1 MAKDF
6 SKYNDDNPVMAILA
20 KAKKEEAE
28 QSNSMAILQNIA
40 KVEAPVEKRQTSIT
54 TATPEP
60 VSAPVQAEVKPAEYA
75 ANPVETVIEAEPEEA
90 PKVEEIKKILMNISI
105 RETTKKEW
113 KMFFLEHD
121 LSMTQGIETAV
132 EYLMSE
138 VKKNNIKLSKGG
150 ITK

>member
-28 QSNSMAILQNIA
+28 QSNSIAILQNIA
-40 KVEAPVEKRQTSIT
+40 KEEAPVEKRQTPIT

-60 VSAPVQAEVKPAEYA
+60 VSAPVQAEVKPADYA

>member
-6 SKYNDDNPVMAILA
+6 SKYADNNPVMKILNEA
-20 KAKKEEAE
+20 KEEEA
-28 QSNSMAILQNIA
+28 QSNSMKAPSFPIPAEEKIEPKAVEQEVKVQIA
-40 KVEAPVEKRQTSIT
+40 EEKPAVTENKPQPQPEQE
-54 TATPEP
+54 PEP
-60 VSAPVQAEVKPAEYA
+60 V
-75 ANPVETVIEAEPEEA
+75 
-90 PKVEEIKKILMNISI
+90 EIKKILMNISI
-105 RETTKKEW
+105 RESTKKEW

>member
-28 QSNSMAILQNIA
+28 QSNSIAILQNIA
-40 KVEAPVEKRQTSIT
+40 KEEAPVEKRQTPIT

-60 VSAPVQAEVKPAEYA
+60 VSAPVQAEVKPADYA

-138 VKKNNIKLSKGG
+138 VNKNNIKLSKGG

>member
-6 SKYNDDNPVMAILA
+6 SKYNDENPVMAILE
-20 KAKKEEAE
+20 KAKKEEEAKTD
-28 QSNSMAILQNIA
+28 SLSILQNN
-40 KVEAPVEKRQTSIT
+40 
-54 TATPEP
+54 
-60 VSAPVQAEVKPAEYA
+60 YA
-75 ANPVETVIEAEPEEA
+75 ASISEPQEP
-90 PKVEEIKKILMNISI
+90 PKAEEIKKILMNISI

-138 VKKNNIKLSKGG
+138 VKKGNIRLSKGG

>member
-40 KVEAPVEKRQTSIT
+40 KEEAPVEKKQAPVTVV
-54 TATPEP
+54 TPEP
-60 VSAPVQAEVKPAEYA
+60 VAVPVQAA
-75 ANPVETVIEAEPEEA
+75 AKPVETVSEPEPEEA
-90 PKVEEIKKILMNISI
+90 PKAEEIKKILMNISI

>member
-1 MAKDF
+1 
-6 SKYNDDNPVMAILA
+6 MAILA
-20 KAKKEEAE
+20 KAKKEEAA

-40 KVEAPVEKRQTSIT
+40 KEEAPVTVV
-54 TATPEP
+54 TPEP
-60 VSAPVQAEVKPAEYA
+60 VAVPVQAA
-75 ANPVETVIEAEPEEA
+75 AKPVETVSEPEPEEA
-90 PKVEEIKKILMNISI
+90 PKAEEIKKILMNISI

>member
-40 KVEAPVEKRQTSIT
+40 KEEAPVEKRQTPIT

-60 VSAPVQAEVKPAEYA
+60 VSAPVQAEVKPSEYA

>member
-40 KVEAPVEKRQTSIT
+40 KEETPVEKRQSPIT
-54 TATPEP
+54 TAIPEP
-60 VSAPVQAEVKPAEYA
+60 VSVPVQAEVKPAEYA

>member
-20 KAKKEEAE
+20 KAKKEEAA
-28 QSNSMAILQNIA
+28 QSNSKAILQTI
-40 KVEAPVEKRQTSIT
+40 VEEAPVENNQAPIT
-54 TATPEP
+54 VVTPEP
-60 VSAPVQAEVKPAEYA
+60 VSAPVQAAVKTVE
-75 ANPVETVIEAEPEEA
+75 PVETGIDPEPEEA

>member
-20 KAKKEEAE
+20 KAKKEEAA

-40 KVEAPVEKRQTSIT
+40 KEEAPVEKRQTPIT
-54 TATPEP
+54 TATPES

-75 ANPVETVIEAEPEEA
+75 ANPVETVIEPEPEEA
-90 PKVEEIKKILMNISI
+90 PKAEEIKKILMNISI

>member
-20 KAKKEEAE
+20 KAKKEEAA

-40 KVEAPVEKRQTSIT
+40 KEEAPVEKKQAPVTVVI
-54 TATPEP
+54 PEP
-60 VSAPVQAEVKPAEYA
+60 VAAPVQAAAKPVAT
-75 ANPVETVIEAEPEEA
+75 PVETVSEPETEEA
-90 PKVEEIKKILMNISI
+90 PKAEEIKKILMNISI

>member
-20 KAKKEEAE
+20 KAKKEEAA

-40 KVEAPVEKRQTSIT
+40 KEEAPVEKKQAPVTVV
-54 TATPEP
+54 TPEP
-60 VSAPVQAEVKPAEYA
+60 VAAPVQAA
-75 ANPVETVIEAEPEEA
+75 AKPVETVSEPEPEEV
-90 PKVEEIKKILMNISI
+90 PKAEEIKKILMNISI

>member
-20 KAKKEEAE
+20 KAKKEEA
-28 QSNSMAILQNIA
+28 A
-40 KVEAPVEKRQTSIT
+40 VEKRQTPIT

-138 VKKNNIKLSKGG
+138 VNKNNIKLSKGG

>member
-20 KAKKEEAE
+20 KAKKEEAA

-40 KVEAPVEKRQTSIT
+40 KEEAPVEKKQAPVTVV
-54 TATPEP
+54 TPEP
-60 VSAPVQAEVKPAEYA
+60 VAIPVQAAVKPVEPVA
-75 ANPVETVIEAEPEEA
+75 APVETVSEPEPEEA
-90 PKVEEIKKILMNISI
+90 PKTEEIKKILMNISI
-105 RETTKKEW
+105 RETTKKD
-113 KMFFLEHD
+113 D

>member
-20 KAKKEEAE
+20 KAKKEEAA
-28 QSNSMAILQNIA
+28 QSNSKAILQTI
-40 KVEAPVEKRQTSIT
+40 VEETPVEKKQAPVTVVT
-54 TATPEP
+54 HEP
-60 VSAPVQAEVKPAEYA
+60 ISAPVQAAVK
-75 ANPVETVIEAEPEEA
+75 PVETVAEPVESVSEPEPEEA

>member
-6 SKYNDDNPVMAILA
+6 SKYNDENPVMAILE
-20 KAKKEEAE
+20 KAKQEEAAKNDANAIF
-28 QSNSMAILQNIA
+28 QSIPQEKTFTAIQQ
-40 KVEAPVEKRQTSIT
+40 EAAAQEAQ
-54 TATPEP
+54 
-60 VSAPVQAEVKPAEYA
+60 KP
-75 ANPVETVIEAEPEEA
+75 
-90 PKVEEIKKILMNISI
+90 EEIKKILMNISI

>member
-20 KAKKEEAE
+20 KAKKEEAA

-40 KVEAPVEKRQTSIT
+40 NEEPPVEKKKPAVTVN
-54 TATPEP
+54 TPEP
-60 VSAPVQAEVKPAEYA
+60 VPAPVQAVEKPVAPVA
-75 ANPVETVIEAEPEEA
+75 SPVETVIESEPEEA

>member
-40 KVEAPVEKRQTSIT
+40 KEEAPVEKRQTPIT

-60 VSAPVQAEVKPAEYA
+60 
-75 ANPVETVIEAEPEEA
+75 EEA
-90 PKVEEIKKILMNISI
+90 PKTEEIKKILMNISI

>member
-28 QSNSMAILQNIA
+28 QSNSMAILQNLA
-40 KVEAPVEKRQTSIT
+40 KEEAPAEKKQTPVTVI
-54 TATPEP
+54 PET
-60 VSAPVQAEVKPAEYA
+60 VSAPVQVA
-75 ANPVETVIEAEPEEA
+75 AKPVEPVAEPVEAVVETAPEEA
-90 PKVEEIKKILMNISI
+90 PKTEEIKKILMNISI

>member
-6 SKYNDDNPVMAILA
+6 SKYNDENPVMAILE
-20 KAKKEEAE
+20 KAKKEEEAKTDSVAVV
-28 QSNSMAILQNIA
+28 QQNN
-40 KVEAPVEKRQTSIT
+40 
-54 TATPEP
+54 
-60 VSAPVQAEVKPAEYA
+60 YA
-75 ANPVETVIEAEPEEA
+75 ASVSEPQEP
-90 PKVEEIKKILMNISI
+90 PKAEEIKKILMNISI

-138 VKKNNIKLSKGG
+138 VKKGNIRLSKGG

>member
-40 KVEAPVEKRQTSIT
+40 KEEAPVEKRQTPIT

-60 VSAPVQAEVKPAEYA
+60 ASAPVQAEVKPAEYA
-75 ANPVETVIEAEPEEA
+75 ANPVETVIEAEPEEV

>member
-40 KVEAPVEKRQTSIT
+40 KEEAPVEKRQTPIT

-60 VSAPVQAEVKPAEYA
+60 VSAPVQAEIKPAEYA

>member
-28 QSNSMAILQNIA
+28 QSNSIAILQNIA
-40 KVEAPVEKRQTSIT
+40 KEEAPVEKRQTPIT

-60 VSAPVQAEVKPAEYA
+60 VSAPVQAEEKPAEYA

>member
-6 SKYNDDNPVMAILA
+6 SKFTDDNPVMAILE
-20 KAKKEEAE
+20 KAKQEQAALEKESKPEA
-28 QSNSMAILQNIA
+28 
-40 KVEAPVEKRQTSIT
+40 APIEI
-54 TATPEP
+54 
-60 VSAPVQAEVKPAEYA
+60 
-75 ANPVETVIEAEPEEA
+75 NPVETVQTAPATPIVQEISETQVTENKPEEI
-90 PKVEEIKKILMNISI
+90 EIKKILMNISI
-105 RETTKKEW
+105 RESTKKEW

-138 VKKNNIKLSKGG
+138 VRKNNIKLSKGG

>member
-1 MAKDF
+1 MILDIINRLFDCRPGMIIKNF
-6 SKYNDDNPVMAILA
+6 SLTHPTFKYQDLVNYGHMGRPDLDLPW
-20 KAKKEEAE
+20 
-28 QSNSMAILQNIA
+28 
-40 KVEAPVEKRQTSIT
+40 EKLD
-54 TATPEP
+54 
-60 VSAPVQAEVKPAEYA
+60 
-75 ANPVETVIEAEPEEA
+75 
-90 PKVEEIKKILMNISI
+90 KVEEIKKILMNISI

>member
-40 KVEAPVEKRQTSIT
+40 KEEAPVEKRQTPIT

-138 VKKNNIKLSKGG
+138 VNKNNIKLSKGG

>member
-6 SKYNDDNPVMAILA
+6 SKYNDENPVMAILE
-20 KAKKEEAE
+20 KAKKEEEAKTDSVTVV
-28 QSNSMAILQNIA
+28 QQNN
-40 KVEAPVEKRQTSIT
+40 
-54 TATPEP
+54 
-60 VSAPVQAEVKPAEYA
+60 YA
-75 ANPVETVIEAEPEEA
+75 ASISEPQEP
-90 PKVEEIKKILMNISI
+90 PKAEEIKKILMNISI

-138 VKKNNIKLSKGG
+138 VKKGNIRLSKGG

>member
-6 SKYNDDNPVMAILA
+6 SKLSEDNPVMAILG
-20 KAKKEEAE
+20 KAKEEEA
-28 QSNSMAILQNIA
+28 ILKQQEEPVA
-40 KVEAPVEKRQTSIT
+40 ETKVEPVIEKASEDAPV
-54 TATPEP
+54 
-60 VSAPVQAEVKPAEYA
+60 
-75 ANPVETVIEAEPEEA
+75 VEA
-90 PKVEEIKKILMNISI
+90 KKILMNISI
-105 RETTKKEW
+105 RESTKKEW

-138 VKKNNIKLSKGG
+138 VRKNNIKLSKGG

>member
-6 SKYNDDNPVMAILA
+6 SKFTDDNPVMAILE
-20 KAKKEEAE
+20 KAKQEQATLEKENKPEP
-28 QSNSMAILQNIA
+28 
-40 KVEAPVEKRQTSIT
+40 APVVITPVEPVQPVQTIQAT
-54 TATPEP
+54 TVVQDVPEP
-60 VSAPVQAEVKPAEYA
+60 QIPENK
-75 ANPVETVIEAEPEEA
+75 PEEI
-90 PKVEEIKKILMNISI
+90 EIKKILMNISI
-105 RETTKKEW
+105 RESTKKEW

-138 VKKNNIKLSKGG
+138 VRKNNIKLSKGG

>member
-40 KVEAPVEKRQTSIT
+40 KEEAPVEKRQTPIT
-54 TATPEP
+54 TATAEP

-75 ANPVETVIEAEPEEA
+75 AYPVETVIEAEPEEA

-113 KMFFLEHD
+113 KIRKI
-121 LSMTQGIETAV
+121 S
-132 EYLMSE
+132 
-138 VKKNNIKLSKGG
+138 
-150 ITK
+150 

>member
-6 SKYNDDNPVMAILA
+6 SKLSEDNPVMAILG
-20 KAKKEEAE
+20 KAKEEEAKQQE
-28 QSNSMAILQNIA
+28 IRTSVESSYNTQVSSNSESDT
-40 KVEAPVEKRQTSIT
+40 VRE
-54 TATPEP
+54 EP
-60 VSAPVQAEVKPAEYA
+60 VA
-75 ANPVETVIEAEPEEA
+75 
-90 PKVEEIKKILMNISI
+90 KKILMNISI
-105 RETTKKEW
+105 REQTKKEW

>member
-20 KAKKEEAE
+20 KAKKEEAA

-40 KVEAPVEKRQTSIT
+40 KEEAPVEKKEAPIT
-54 TATPEP
+54 VIPET
-60 VSAPVQAEVKPAEYA
+60 VSAPVQAA
-75 ANPVETVIEAEPEEA
+75 AKPVEPVAAPVEAVVETAPEEA
-90 PKVEEIKKILMNISI
+90 PKAEEIKKILMNISI